1 MGNPEDV
8 IPAAPFQEVTA
19 VITSRSGTGDGGLL
33 LTQSG
38 QPNLLLI
45 VISPLRI
52 VIVRAI
58 KTLLNTMIGIL
69 GIGSTGAAA
78 AMGLPISDFSDLLL
92 KAFYIGLSA
101 AAGSV
106 LLTLAEIFSRLDANA
121 PKLSV

>member
-8 IPAAPFQEVTA
+8 IPPPLFQEVTA
-19 VITSRSGTGDGGLL
+19 VITSRNGTGDGGLAQTQRGMPNIL
-33 LTQSG
+33 LV
-38 QPNLLLI
+38 
-45 VISPLRI
+45 VISPARI
-52 VIVRAI
+52 VVVRAI
-58 KTLLNTMIGIL
+58 KTLLNTMVGIL

-121 PKLSV
+121 PRLSV